1 MAPLWIAALA
11 FGLIFGGALLGIWL
25 QGALPS
31 HHLEDGS
38 KDVVKLGMGLIGTM
52 AALVLGLVT
61 ASAKSAYDGQDAA
74 LKHMAA
80 TTLGLDRT
88 LARYGSETQPIR
100 DMLRQTLTA
109 RIEAVWPKHGAR
121 HIEMGSRQAIPAA
134 EVIEDSIRSLSPQTD
149 AQRALRDRALSEC
162 GDLLDS
168 RWTVFGSVDTGV
180 SGSIPTPFL
189 VIVIFW
195 LSVIFWSFG
204 LFAPRNATVLAVLF
218 LSAISVAAS
227 ILLILEMD
235 SPFEGIMKVSSAPL
249 EYALTHLGQ

>member
-25 QGALPS
+25 RDALPS
-31 HHLEDGS
+31 HHLNDAS

-61 ASAKSAYDGQDAA
+61 ASAKSAYDAQDAA

-80 TTLGLDRT
+80 TTLGLDRV
-88 LARYGSETQPIR
+88 LARYGPETQPIR
-100 DMLRQTLTA
+100 DLLRQTLTA
-109 RIEAVWPKHGAR
+109 RIEAVWPKNGAR
-121 HIEMGSRQAIPAA
+121 AEMGSRQTIPAG
-134 EVIEDSIRSLSPQTD
+134 ELIEDSIRSLSPQTD
-149 AQRALRDRALSEC
+149 AQRALRDRALSESS
-162 GDLLDS
+162 DLLDS
-168 RWTVFGSVDTGV
+168 RWTVFGAVDSGTG
-180 SGSIPTPFL
+180 GSIPTPFL

-227 ILLILEMD
+227 IFLILEMD
-235 SPFEGIMKVSSAPL
+235 RPFEGIMQLSSAPL
-249 EYALTHLGQ
+249 VYTLSHLGR